1 MNTMSCEGDMRSLLM
16 ALTVNPAE
24 RRRTQNRLAKRKS
37 PQPSPAHATAHARAH
52 ATTSSVIIH
61 PIEKKRLETNKSSY
75 SRSQGK
81 ECRSSRL
88 SNEPCR
94 VIIHSNI
101 SNNDEEVKK
110 RFFFT
115 PNDHSKCAYA
125 SLRYHCHET
134 LADPFGSLQTPPHES
149 TQDFGQ
155 AAVIFPAS
163 EMGVSGE
170 AAPRTLQRNAVT
182 DDLDASSYSAGIPH
196 NLNTVEFIEP
206 WTLDASMTLMTPNS
220 RHEDM
225 SDLSTEDILT
235 LGFARPTQGS
245 PLHIAA
251 THGHIN
257 VAKTLILHGSD
268 VNAADKAGLA
278 PIHYATQNN
287 QGPMVTMLAE
297 HGADVDFLDPDGCT
311 PLYRAAESGNK
322 AMVERLLRH
331 GAKLS

>member
-1 MNTMSCEGDMRSLLM
+1 MSRHHPQQQQQQRRGGQEALL
-16 ALTVNPAE
+16 LH
-24 RRRTQNRLAKRKS
+24 
-37 PQPSPAHATAHARAH
+37 PQ
-52 ATTSSVIIH
+52 
-61 PIEKKRLETNKSSY
+61 
-75 SRSQGK
+75 RSQQD
-81 ECRSSRL
+81 L
-88 SNEPCR
+88 
-94 VIIHSNI
+94 
-101 SNNDEEVKK
+101 
-110 RFFFT
+110 T
-115 PNDHSKCAYA
+115 YTAA
-125 SLRYHCHET
+125 
-134 LADPFGSLQTPPHES
+134 LADPFGSLQTPPHEP

-170 AAPRTLQRNAVT
+170 AAPRTLQRNTVT

-196 NLNTVEFIEP
+196 SLNTVEFIEP

>member
-1 MNTMSCEGDMRSLLM
+1 MNTMSCESDMRSLLM

-37 PQPSPAHATAHARAH
+37 Q
-52 ATTSSVIIH
+52 
-61 PIEKKRLETNKSSY
+61 TNKSRY

-81 ECRSSRL
+81 KCRSSRR
-88 SNEPCR
+88 SIKPCR
-94 VIIHSNI
+94 VIIHSKI
-101 SNNDEEVKK
+101 SNNDEEDL
-110 RFFFT
+110 T
-115 PNDHSKCAYA
+115 YTA
-125 SLRYHCHET
+125 T
-134 LADPFGSLQTPPHES
+134 LADPFGSLQTPPHEP

-170 AAPRTLQRNAVT
+170 AAPRTLQQNAVT

-196 NLNTVEFIEP
+196 SLNTVEFIEP
-206 WTLDASMTLMTPNS
+206 WILDASMTLMTPNS

-268 VNAADKAGLA
+268 VNAPDKAGLA

>member
-37 PQPSPAHATAHARAH
+37 RAKGKSAAAAASATSHVASSSTATS
-52 ATTSSVIIH
+52 ATTT
-61 PIEKKRLETNKSSY
+61 RR
-75 SRSQGK
+75 SRSA
-81 ECRSSRL
+81 SSSPPTVTASVLTRL
-88 SNEPCR
+88 YGTIVTRVWANE
-94 VIIHSNI
+94 ILQ
-101 SNNDEEVKK
+101 DL
-110 RFFFT
+110 T
-115 PNDHSKCAYA
+115 YTAA
-125 SLRYHCHET
+125 

-163 EMGVSGE
+163 ELGVSGE

>member
-37 PQPSPAHATAHARAH
+37 R
-52 ATTSSVIIH
+52 
-61 PIEKKRLETNKSSY
+61 
-75 SRSQGK
+75 K
-81 ECRSSRL
+81 ECRSSRR

-115 PNDHSKCAYA
+115 PNGHSK
-125 SLRYHCHET
+125 S
-134 LADPFGSLQTPPHES
+134 LADPFGSLQTPPHEP

-196 NLNTVEFIEP
+196 SLNTVEFIEP

-235 LGFARPTQGS
+235 LGFSRPTQGS

>member
-1 MNTMSCEGDMRSLLM
+1 
-16 ALTVNPAE
+16 
-24 RRRTQNRLAKRKS
+24 
-37 PQPSPAHATAHARAH
+37 
-52 ATTSSVIIH
+52 
-61 PIEKKRLETNKSSY
+61 
-75 SRSQGK
+75 
-81 ECRSSRL
+81 
-88 SNEPCR
+88 
-94 VIIHSNI
+94 
-101 SNNDEEVKK
+101 
-110 RFFFT
+110 
-115 PNDHSKCAYA
+115 
-125 SLRYHCHET
+125 
-134 LADPFGSLQTPPHES
+134 
-149 TQDFGQ
+149 
-155 AAVIFPAS
+155 
-163 EMGVSGE
+163 MGVSGE

-196 NLNTVEFIEP
+196 SLNTVEFIEP

-235 LGFARPTQGS
+235 LGFSRPTQGS